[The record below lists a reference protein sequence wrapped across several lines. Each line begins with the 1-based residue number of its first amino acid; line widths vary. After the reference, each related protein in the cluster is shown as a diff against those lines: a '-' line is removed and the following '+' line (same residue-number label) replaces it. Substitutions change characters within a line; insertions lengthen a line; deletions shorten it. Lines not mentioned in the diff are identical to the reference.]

1 MLDAAYKIP
10 KAVPI
15 RSSSTYKGNEGHI
28 AVPFKLEKKKK
39 YSNIQRLKNI
49 VYKKHVLFLLVSESN
64 QHKRW

>member
-28 AVPFKLEKKKK
+28 AVPFKLETRKNIRKYTTIKK
-39 YSNIQRLKNI
+39 Y
-49 VYKKHVLFLLVSESN
+49 FL
-64 QHKRW
+64 